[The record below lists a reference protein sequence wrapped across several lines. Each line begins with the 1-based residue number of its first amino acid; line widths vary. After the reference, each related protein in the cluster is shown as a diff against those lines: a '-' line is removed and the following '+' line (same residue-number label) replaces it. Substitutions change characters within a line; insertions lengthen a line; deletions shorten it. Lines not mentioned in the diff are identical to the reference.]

1 MGVIPL
7 VIKLFNTMTLCIFSL
22 GDSDYA
28 DVNQTLL
35 FTPGGEMTLCFD
47 VLINDDIIYER
58 SEVFSLSLNP
68 LESAHIQLT
77 NSTVLVEILDDEG
90 TDKSIPYIRKYWRAL
105 NLAVESK
112 IAIARILADLS
123 LAVQYGITIHI
134 LYVSRKFWRIFNLA
148 VVNIDCQTAKFSGY
162 LVIAVSHYF
171 IATVEPPL

>member
-7 VIKLFNTMTLCIFSL
+7 VIKLFDTMTSGIFSL

-47 VLINDDIIYER
+47 VFIDEDNIYER

-68 LESAHIQLT
+68 LESAHVQLT

-90 TDKSIPYIRKYWRAL
+90 T
-105 NLAVESK
+105 
-112 IAIARILADLS
+112 
-123 LAVQYGITIHI
+123 VQ
-134 LYVSRKFWRIFNLA
+134 
-148 VVNIDCQTAKFSGY
+148 
-162 LVIAVSHYF
+162 
-171 IATVEPPL
+171 